1 MTATHHR
8 MCKFSAS
15 DSHFH
20 LKMPSELIFEP
31 FAATHQALFLIS
43 LGLECPN
50 ASLKLFAFMQ
60 VIAAPMSNSQLNV
73 FVPVVTLI

>member
-1 MTATHHR
+1 MKSMPKMLFFMSSMTVSHHNNCDTTTATH
-8 MCKFSAS
+8 
-15 DSHFH
+15 
-20 LKMPSELIFEP
+20 P
-31 FAATHQALFLIS
+31 ALFLIS
-43 LGLECPN
+43 LGLECAN